1 MFSNQQKKG
10 KRKEGQLVKILSD
23 TVDFFYIIFIAF
35 DEVDIL
41 NKKWTLNS
49 TFYVKKKTA
58 VQKEF
63 LIIFIMSEIDF
74 EHFNQNTILS
84 ANLF

>member
-1 MFSNQQKKG
+1 MK
-10 KRKEGQLVKILSD
+10 VLSD

-63 LIIFIMSEIDF
+63 LIIFIMGEIDF
-74 EHFNQNTILS
+74 EHFTQNAILS
-84 ANLF
+84 ANFIVYCLHRMLNFKFCF